1 MVGLEEAVEDF
12 SGARTVLLYISIKH
26 SAVTCSFL
34 AAPSSAPSSKT
45 LPITQQRAYSCAEQ
59 SGCSNGPS

>member
-1 MVGLEEAVEDF
+1 MVELEQAVVDF

-26 SAVTCSFL
+26 RFL
-34 AAPSSAPSSKT
+34 AAPSSAPSSKM
-45 LPITQQRAYSCAEQ
+45 LPITQQRAYSCAEK